1 MTNLEKLRKENDK
14 LLEDILNK
22 TKQINQEIAEI
33 NAILG
38 GK

>member
-22 TKQINQEIAEI
+22 IKQINQEIAEI
-33 NAILG
+33 NAILR

>member
-14 LLEDILNK
+14 LLEGIINQLN
-22 TKQINQEIAEI
+22 QINQEIAEI
-33 NAILG
+33 NANLR